1 VNQNEDRTA
10 ADRLGARVEAEL
22 RRHSEAA
29 LSPGL
34 YLVATPI
41 GNLGD
46 MTLRALAV
54 LARADVI
61 YCEDTR
67 HSGRLLS
74 HFSISAPLRPY
85 HEHNAE
91 AERPRAL
98 AGLAAGQRIALIT
111 DAGTPLVSDP
121 GFKLAREAALAGHA
135 VVCIP
140 GASAVLAALSVS
152 GLPSDAFFFAGFLP
166 NKETARRARIA
177 ELASVPGTLVFFEAP
192 TRAAASISDLAAE
205 LGPRPAAVARELT
218 KLHEETLRGTLD
230 ELARTVGGNEP
241 KGEIVIVVGPPV
253 ETEVTDAAIEERLA
267 AALDEMSVRDAAKA
281 VSEALGVQRGRVYD
295 LALKI
300 RRT

>member
-1 VNQNEDRTA
+1 
-10 ADRLGARVEAEL
+10 
-22 RRHSEAA
+22 
-29 LSPGL
+29 
-34 YLVATPI
+34 
-41 GNLGD
+41 
-46 MTLRALAV
+46 
-54 LARADVI
+54 
-61 YCEDTR
+61 
-67 HSGRLLS
+67 
-74 HFSISAPLRPY
+74 
-85 HEHNAE
+85 
-91 AERPRAL
+91 
-98 AGLAAGQRIALIT
+98 
-111 DAGTPLVSDP
+111 
-121 GFKLAREAALAGHA
+121 
-135 VVCIP
+135 
-140 GASAVLAALSVS
+140 VLAALSVS